1 MITIWCARE
10 LAPSIAPTAKVAGG
24 MTGRAGRPVD
34 KLTLTDEERR
44 TLTQWAWSAHSPR
57 ALSQRCQIVLGCA
70 AGKSNKQVSEEL
82 GVSQQ
87 TVGKW
92 RRRFLLKRLDGLT
105 DEPRPGAPRRITD
118 EQIEQVVA
126 ATLSGSP
133 SGVEPWSRASM
144 ADAYGLSKSTVG
156 RIWKTFGLKPHQLG
170 HTEAGSGP

>member
-1 MITIWCARE
+1 MSCARE
-10 LAPSIAPTAKVAGG
+10 LALPNTSTVMVAVEMTARG
-24 MTGRAGRPVD
+24 GRPVD

-70 AGKSNKQVSEEL
+70 AGKSNKQVSAEL
-82 GVSQQ
+82 GISQQ

-105 DEPRPGAPRRITD
+105 DEPRPGAPRRISD

-126 ATLSGSP
+126 ATLSGSS
-133 SGVEPWSRASM
+133 SGAEQWSRASM
-144 ADAYGLSKSTVG
+144 ADAYGLSRSTVG
-156 RIWKTFGLKPHQLG
+156 RIWKAFGLQPHLLDNA
-170 HTEAGSGP
+170 EAESDP